1 MRAPSHVLPRRSP
14 LSICPLLRP
23 PTTHHPPSRSKCKFY
38 RFDAGAGEWKER
50 GIGQARLLRHKA
62 HGRVRFLMREATT
75 LKVRA
80 NHLVLPSTTV
90 KEHEGSEKAAVWSCV
105 DFAEGEQRPEMFC
118 ARFASAERAAEFRA
132 AYGDAAAHNAPL
144 LAAAGEGGE
153 ESEGETGEEAAAAA
167 PSAADEAADALAK
180 ATVADAAEPEAAA

>member
-1 MRAPSHVLPRRSP
+1 MRPSPP
-14 LSICPLLRP
+14 LS
-23 PTTHHPPSRSKCKFY
+23 SSKCKFY
-38 RFDAGAGEWKER
+38 RFDTGAGEWKER

-118 ARFASAERAAEFRA
+118 ARFVSAERAAEFRA

-144 LAAAGEGGE
+144 LAGEGGE
-153 ESEGETGEEAAAAA
+153 ESAGETGGEEEAAAA